1 MVNKLG
7 IKKFTLHVHPYVAAY
22 IKQGFFS
29 EEMRWKM
36 KYGFGCKVIP
46 SQKLGFLQ
54 YKFYGPNREE
64 IDLKEEM
71 ETKGI

>member
-1 MVNKLG
+1 
-7 IKKFTLHVHPYVAAY
+7 
-22 IKQGFFS
+22 
-29 EEMRWKM
+29 M